1 MRPAPV
7 AERRMEALLGRIGDA
22 VDWVEAATLRDGLS
36 PRLGGIDAAHVR
48 RVAQLAEDLPPLVVH
63 RDTMRVV
70 DGAHRLAAAQ
80 SRRQRQV
87 PVVYFDGTD
96 DEAFVV
102 AIYLNAVHGKALGT
116 RDRTAAVQRLLGT
129 HPNWSDRW
137 IACIC
142 GVAPRKVAAL
152 RKCVT
157 DHGQALTTRVGRDG
171 RLHPL
176 STQEGRRLAEEIMR
190 DEPGTSLRQ
199 VARRAGVSVGTALDV
214 RRRILAGTASAA
226 ADIAEI
232 PGRLNQAGLRAAHG
246 RETAPGGRITGPSVR
261 DQLEWLAREP
271 SLRYT
276 DRGRALLRLVSAT
289 LAFLDHS
296 GPMAE
301 TVPGY
306 CRRPLD
312 TVVRACAGGWLDFA
326 EQLED
331 AELLGDDKAPAA
343 RAA

>member
-1 MRPAPV
+1 MRLVPV
-7 AERRMEALLGRIGDA
+7 PERRIEDLLRRVGETI
-22 VDWVEAATLRDGLS
+22 DWVDPALLRDGLS
-36 PRLGGIDAAHVR
+36 PRLDGVDAAHVR
-48 RVAQLAEDLPPLVVH
+48 RLAQLAADLPPLVVH

-80 SRRQRQV
+80 SRGQQLV
-87 PVVYFDGTD
+87 PAVYFDGTD

-102 AIYLNAVHGKALGT
+102 GIHLNAIHGKALRA
-116 RDRTAAVQRLLGT
+116 RDRTAAVQRILAD

-137 IACIC
+137 IASVC
-142 GVAPRKVAAL
+142 GVAPRRVAAL
-152 RKCVT
+152 RKGSA
-157 DHGQALTTRVGRDG
+157 DHDQPLNARVGRDG
-171 RLHPL
+171 RLRPL
-176 STQEGRRLAEEIMR
+176 STQEGRRLAEEIMLG
-190 DEPGTSLRQ
+190 EPEASLRQ

-214 RRRILAGTASAA
+214 RRR
-226 ADIAEI
+226 
-232 PGRLNQAGLRAAHG
+232 LRAVPNGGVADS
-246 RETAPGGRITGPSVR
+246 GRITTPTVR

-289 LAFLDHS
+289 LAFLDQS
-296 GPMAE
+296 GPVAGA
-301 TVPGY
+301 VPGH

-312 TVVRACAGGWLDFA
+312 AVVRACAAGWLDFA

-331 AELLGDDKAPAA
+331 AELPGDDAAPAA